1 MYLAWPHV
9 RHVLVREGV
18 ERFLDDTTE
27 PVGVGAG
34 SGTVVGAGCGGGG
47 GGAGRWLA
55 LDCVLGRSMF
65 CNILINETLP

>member
-1 MYLAWPHV
+1 M
-9 RHVLVREGV
+9 
-18 ERFLDDTTE
+18 DDTTE

-65 CNILINETLP
+65 CNDILRNETVP